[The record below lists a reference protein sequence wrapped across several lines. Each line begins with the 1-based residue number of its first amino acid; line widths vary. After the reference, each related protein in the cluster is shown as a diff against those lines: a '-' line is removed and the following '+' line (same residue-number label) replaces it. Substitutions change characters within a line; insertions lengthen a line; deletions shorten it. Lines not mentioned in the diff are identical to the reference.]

1 MRYRQFLAPSAIIS
15 LSILLITSSLYG
27 QAHTKGK
34 EVSPLARTLKPGDYI
49 WHPEISP
56 NGPVVALVSLPGQLL
71 YVYRN
76 GVRIGKSTVS
86 TGKPGKRTPT
96 GVFTVLQKRS
106 STNPASIRERRCRI
120 CSD

>member
-1 MRYRQFLAPSAIIS
+1 MRHRQFLAPSAIIS

-27 QAHTKGK
+27 QAQTKGK
-34 EVSPLARTLKPGDYI
+34 EVSPLARTLKPGDYV
-49 WHPEISP
+49 WHPEVSP

-96 GVFTVLQKRS
+96 GVFTVLQKKG
-106 STNPASIRERRCRI
+106 PARI
-120 CSD
+120 QHL